1 MFKQLGLVLLTTSLL
16 TMPTLATGATF
27 TRDQCLEM
35 ALSRNPAVLASI
47 ERKNQA
53 ELNQKAAYNDF
64 LPKLNMDY
72 SYTYLDKSNSI
83 NAPFVGVEE
92 VTTSVHNN
100 YRMGI
105 YIDQPLFTGFRL
117 TETYDLAKLGFKGA
131 IAGEQLAEL
140 DMTFQ
145 TLRAYYNFLMTQKFQ
160 KVADSAVTQLSS
172 HLRDS
177 EQFYKNE
184 IIPLNN
190 LLESRVYLANAK
202 QDARVAASRTRLAR
216 MTLAK
221 IIKEPLTAP
230 FTVENNPDLTE
241 IVNPIEALTI
251 QALKT
256 RPELQQANYKYTA
269 SKKQVT
275 IAKSMYYPTIMAT
288 AAHNRYGSDPLV
300 DGTGV
305 SDITD
310 PEVSTIGVYATWEL
324 YAWGQ
329 TQHRVNQAHAASREA
344 NHMLTSVMDEITL
357 EVQDNFI
364 YAQTSFNNI
373 STAQIAVQQAKE
385 NLRMAKLRYKNQI
398 STNTEVLDA
407 QTLLTDTETKYYQ
420 AIYHYNIGIAGLAR
434 AVGVRDRQQLAVQ

>member
-1 MFKQLGLVLLTTSLL
+1 MFKQLGLVLLTASAL
-16 TMPTLATGATF
+16 TMPALVTGATF

-35 ALSRNPAVLASI
+35 ATTRNPTVLAST

-53 ELNQKAAYNDF
+53 ELNQKAVYNDF

-72 SYTYLDKSNSI
+72 SYTYLDDPNSI
-83 NAPFVGVEE
+83 DASFVGVDK

-105 YIDQPLFTGFRL
+105 YVDQPLFTGFRL
-117 TETYDLAKLGFKGA
+117 TETYDLAKLGLKGA
-131 IAGEQLAEL
+131 VAGEQLAEL
-140 DMTFQ
+140 EITFQ
-145 TLRAYYNFLMTQKFQ
+145 TLRAYYNFLMAQKFQ
-160 KVADSAVTQLSS
+160 RVADAAVAQLSS

-190 LLESRVYLANAK
+190 LLESKVYLANAR
-202 QDARVAASRTRLAR
+202 QDARVAASRTRLAQ

-221 IIKEPLTAP
+221 IIKEPLSSQ
-230 FTVENNPDLTE
+230 FTVEDDPDLTE
-241 IVNPIEALTI
+241 MVNPIEALTL

-256 RPELQQANYKYTA
+256 RPELQQANYKYAA

-275 IAKSMYYPTIMAT
+275 IAKSMYYPTITAT

-300 DGTGV
+300 DGSGV
-305 SDITD
+305 SDITA

-324 YAWGQ
+324 FAWGQ
-329 TQHRVNQAHAASREA
+329 TEQRVSQANAASRESQ
-344 NHMLTSVMDEITL
+344 HMLTSVMDEISL

-373 STAQIAVQQAKE
+373 ITAKTAVKQARE

-398 STNTEVLDA
+398 ATNTEVLDA
-407 QTLLTDTETKYYQ
+407 QTLLTDTETKYHQ
-420 AIYHYNIGIAGLAR
+420 AVYHYNIGIAGLAR
-434 AVGVRDRQQLAVQ
+434 AVGVKDRQQLAVQ